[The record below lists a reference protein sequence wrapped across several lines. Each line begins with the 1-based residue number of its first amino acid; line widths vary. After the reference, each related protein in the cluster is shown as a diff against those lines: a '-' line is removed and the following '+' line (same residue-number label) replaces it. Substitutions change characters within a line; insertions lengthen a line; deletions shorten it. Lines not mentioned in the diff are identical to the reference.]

1 MTSTAHG
8 GHPAWTVALF
18 VVAAVV
24 LMGAPAWGF
33 FVKDPDKERR
43 VYWWAWVIGG
53 LLLAASLSD
62 RGIKPPLAALLAT
75 AVVSVAF
82 AYFKTSFLTIRG
94 RVYALNPNRRRPASP
109 QPSELEP

>member
-1 MTSTAHG
+1 MTNTTYGH
-8 GHPAWTVALF
+8 HPAWTVTLF

-24 LMGAPAWGF
+24 LVGAPASGF
-33 FVKDPDKERR
+33 SIDDPDKERR

-62 RGIKPPLAALLAT
+62 RGVRAPLAALLAT

-82 AYFKTSFLTIRG
+82 AYFKTSFLTVRG

-109 QPSELEP
+109 QTRELEP

>member
-1 MTSTAHG
+1 MTNTTYGH
-8 GHPAWTVALF
+8 HPAWTVALF

-33 FVKDPDKERR
+33 FVKDPDRERR

-62 RGIKPPLAALLAT
+62 RGVRAPLAALLAT
-75 AVVSVAF
+75 AVVSAAF
-82 AYFKTSFLTIRG
+82 AYFKTSFLTVRG
-94 RVYALNPNRRRPASP
+94 RVYALNPNRRRAALP
-109 QPSELEP
+109 QLHELEP

>member
-1 MTSTAHG
+1 MTNTTYGH
-8 GHPAWTVALF
+8 HPAWTVALF
-18 VVAAVV
+18 VVAAVA

-53 LLLAASLSD
+53 LLLAAALSD
-62 RGIKPPLAALLAT
+62 RGVKAPLAALLAT
-75 AVVSVAF
+75 AVAAVAL
-82 AYFKTSFLTIRG
+82 AYFKTSFLTVRG

>member
-1 MTSTAHG
+1 MTNATHG
-8 GHPAWTVALF
+8 DHPAWTVALF

-33 FVKDPDKERR
+33 FVEDPDRERR
-43 VYWWAWVIGG
+43 VYWSAWVIGG
-53 LLLAASLSD
+53 LLLAASLSY
-62 RGIKPPLAALLAT
+62 RGVTPPLAALLAT

-82 AYFKTSFLTIRG
+82 AYFKTSFLTVRG

-109 QPSELEP
+109 QPSGLQP